1 MAFLAAC
8 GGDTIKLFDVR
19 GGETGGGDPYTLQYA
34 ASLGLHIN
42 CAHWNHTNLVEASA
56 GEDRKISLWLKSGR
70 PLGTVPSNEGA
81 PDIVEPAQVCRQ
93 TYSLASSQKLKHFQ
107 RESIQSSMSNLLHL
121 HCQTELLP
129 SASSSSTDHSSAV
142 SSSLI
147 LTKPGIGMALG
158 RLNANPCIASLNA
171 SGKQKHGG
179 DLPPRPRRLIW
190 HG

>member
-81 PDIVEPAQVCRQ
+81 PDIVEANVLLGF
-93 TYSLASSQKLKHFQ
+93 LAETKAFSEGKH
-107 RESIQSSMSNLLHL
+107 SIQYEQSI
-121 HCQTELLP
+121 
-129 SASSSSTDHSSAV
+129 AF
-142 SSSLI
+142 
-147 LTKPGIGMALG
+147 ALSD
-158 RLNANPCIASLNA
+158 RIAAISIIVI
-171 SGKQKHGG
+171 H
-179 DLPPRPRRLIW
+179 
-190 HG
+190 